1 MSSDTVVADTNR
13 SVSGRGRG
21 GGRWPRPSRP
31 VSDLVSDFLS
41 RDVLGVRVG
50 VLVLILPV
58 ILAGIGMNL
67 VSRQGWNHPPD
78 SRYYLPMMSRDM
90 GHSWAD
96 AVRTERGISPSWN
109 LSPWYFADNDPTW
122 QQVRLRFLYPVLSIP
137 FIWLW
142 GLSGGSMA
150 IPVIGTVLFIWAI
163 ARVLQRLY
171 GPAVA
176 VIVTGAF
183 SLTVPVNVYTWAG
196 TDTLA
201 LGLAA
206 VLVLNLPIERRIGKA
221 NLAWLGIV
229 SVFIALTRQVGVLA
243 PAMAGAGWLWVLVRE
258 RSWRNRWLGSLIV
271 TAGTTFVMTVISMT
285 AVNANTSGVVGRGQ
299 TTYFGILRQFVHYLK
314 IVTEQATTYMWH
326 TDRLL
331 YALLIAAGISVLA
344 RFASDATAVFVGA
357 VASTYV
363 ITAGV
368 GFSDHM
374 RYEMLMFPAAAVAAG
389 GLVSLA
395 IGAYLPKPVKET
407 ATEPASEAAG
417 VRANGPAP
425 EPATEPALAPARS
438 PRFSLGV
445 VTALGRTAPGR
456 SLGLHLPRGDRWK
469 PHVILS
475 SAVLVVVVWI
485 SLAGSWGSTIAAPA
499 SPSLDAAQGSADYAV
514 KPLAKPPAEQTL
526 RILFDQATAMA
537 HDNINLQGALDWAH
551 VMRYQPIAPDEP
563 GWSTRAKDGTA
574 LVNPN
579 SMGQD
584 QAMAE
589 AYGRGLSLDS
599 TIKSDTVKI
608 LSRQVSAYGEDVVF
622 TVQDKSGKV
631 HQGTATTMYPVW
643 SSRDSAT
650 VTSLVFDTP

>member
-1 MSSDTVVADTNR
+1 MSE
-13 SVSGRGRG
+13 
-21 GGRWPRPSRP
+21 
-31 VSDLVSDFLS
+31 LVSDFLS

-50 VLVLILPV
+50 VLLLILPV

-90 GHSWAD
+90 GHSWGD
-96 AVRTERGISPSWN
+96 AVRTERSISPSWN

-171 GPAVA
+171 GPGVA

-206 VLVLNLPIERRIGKA
+206 VLVLNLPIDRRIGKA
-221 NLAWLGIV
+221 NLAWLGVV

-258 RSWRNRWLGSLIV
+258 RQWRNRWLGSLIV
-271 TAGTTFVMTVISMT
+271 TAATTFVMTVISMT
-285 AVNANTSGVVGRGQ
+285 AVSANTTGVVGRGQ

-395 IGAYLPKPVKET
+395 IGGFLPKPVAQT
-407 ATEPASEAAG
+407 GTEQAPEAA
-417 VRANGPAP
+417 AEAAAAAP
-425 EPATEPALAPARS
+425 PR
-438 PRFSLGV
+438 PRFSLGLAAAV
-445 VTALGRTAPGR
+445 ARTAPGR
-456 SLGLHLPRGDRWK
+456 FLGLHLPRGDRWK

-475 SAVLVVVVWI
+475 SAVLAVVVWV
-485 SLAGSWGSTIAAPA
+485 SLAGSWSSTIAAPA
-499 SPSLDAAQGSADYAV
+499 SPSFAAAQGGADYAV
-514 KPLAKPPAEQTL
+514 EPLAKPPAEQTL
-526 RILFDQATAMA
+526 HILFDQATAMA

-589 AYGRGLSLDS
+589 AYGRGLSLNS

-608 LSRQVSAYGEDVVF
+608 LSRQASAYGEDVVF